1 MIGNFLA
8 IVPARSGSKGVPKKN
23 IYLINGKPLIAYTID
38 LIMKMDW
45 LNYTVVSTDSEEIQ
59 EISKKFGIRESSL
72 RPRELSGDA
81 VGDIPVLRHELI
93 QYEKSNN
100 VYIDY
105 VLMFQPT
112 SPIRNLDFINLAI
125 EKFLY
130 LKADSLISIKPV
142 DSKFHP
148 YKQLKLIGD
157 QINFFDNH
165 GSQIIAR
172 QQLQPTF
179 IRDGVI
185 YCFTRK
191 HILEKNSVIGDN
203 SAYIIN
209 PHRSINIDSYE
220 DLEQFSKKISLE

>member
-130 LKADSLISIKPV
+130 LKADSLISIK
-142 DSKFHP
+142 
-148 YKQLKLIGD
+148 
-157 QINFFDNH
+157 
-165 GSQIIAR
+165 QIIAR